1 MAPVG
6 AVSDSVLVA
15 MEILLKSVPP
25 NKHDP
30 ASEAMVAAEMVGQ
43 ITGSAML
50 TDEKHP
56 TPSASKAT
64 RTDTLLNCHIKICSS
79 ENNLPRYVLTVT
91 FTQ

>member
-15 MEILLKSVPP
+15 MDILLKSVPP

-30 ASEAMVAAEMVGQ
+30 PSEAMVAAEMVGQ

-50 TDEKHP
+50 TDEKQL

-64 RTDTLLNCHIKICSS
+64 RTSTLLNCLIKILFLR
-79 ENNLPRYVLTVT
+79 NNLPRYVVTVT
-91 FTQ
+91 FTR